1 MMLEQEERPFSAPSS
16 DDEGLSDVDDQL
28 CHGCSLPRHT
38 ISAISRNLESICHAN
53 RGNKDPSS
61 AFGVGEEVDLSSH
74 EGFCQLL
81 NIFNLKAE
89 HDIFQNEVWE
99 VEDRVAVLAFLKQLY
114 ETHEMEPNSQIEA
127 LTQEN
132 IEDIHPL
139 LLYKLPGTKTHLHL
153 GAFFEYTN
161 AKLRPYHTCASDM
174 SDEEVVCDPYTNI
187 PLSGAQLQDFLD
199 YFERVIYLFKLIR
212 RKDDVDAAID
222 G

>member
-1 MMLEQEERPFSAPSS
+1 MMLEQEQRPFSAPSS
-16 DDEGLSDVDDQL
+16 DDEGLSDFDDQF
-28 CHGCSLPRHT
+28 CHGCSSPGHT
-38 ISAISRNLESICHAN
+38 TSTISRNLESICHAN
-53 RGNKDPSS
+53 RGSKESS
-61 AFGVGEEVDLSSH
+61 LESRVGDDFDLSSH

-81 NIFNLKAE
+81 NLFNLKAD

-99 VEDRVAVLAFLKQLY
+99 VEDRAAVLAFLKQLY
-114 ETHEMEPNSQIEA
+114 ETQEGESMSQIEA

-161 AKLRPYHTCASDM
+161 AKLRPHHTCASDM

-212 RKDDVDAAID
+212 RKDDGNAAID